1 MAISDIGILIAKCNS
16 TACVRGLS
24 FAIDAPIS
32 GNNANT
38 RGRKTQQGVERKY
51 FSALCN
57 RSKRLRCSLTP
68 TIFGEQDTQKTYVA
82 ATCGR
87 VPLPWCKTAMAR
99 PGNDVTSL
107 KLQRASS
114 AAFRHIAVLS
124 SNQHDTISEP
134 TTMTEIDSE
143 AELHGDIFCWQQSR
157 VSEVQMDMLH
167 LLTPKRFSHIPVS
180 GSLFILPPLLLQR

>member
-1 MAISDIGILIAKCNS
+1 MCSLYCCTTSWSQRQHGVLSPPMRTGRMAGLADSLHPWLRGHIGDWNPDRQMQLYSMCTRTKFRHRC
-16 TACVRGLS
+16 TH
-24 FAIDAPIS
+24 S

-51 FSALCN
+51 FSAFGSALCN

-87 VPLPWCKTAMAR
+87 VPLPWCKTTMAH

-124 SNQHDTISEP
+124 SNQHDN
-134 TTMTEIDSE
+134 
-143 AELHGDIFCWQQSR
+143 L
-157 VSEVQMDMLH
+157 
-167 LLTPKRFSHIPVS
+167 
-180 GSLFILPPLLLQR
+180 